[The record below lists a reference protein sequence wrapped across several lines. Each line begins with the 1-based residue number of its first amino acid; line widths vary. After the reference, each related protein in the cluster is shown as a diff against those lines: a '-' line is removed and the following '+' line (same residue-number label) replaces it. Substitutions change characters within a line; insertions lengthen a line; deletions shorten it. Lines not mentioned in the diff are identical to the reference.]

1 MCVRSTTWL
10 LFRYYFIYNMILH
23 RIKFALAAALA
34 VGSTAATKDIYDY
47 VIVGSGPGGGSLA
60 ANLAKE
66 GHSVFLI
73 EAGGD
78 NHTSLPESLP
88 LLARTAAETPG
99 HSWQFFVQ
107 HYQDFEAARRDPK
120 YTYIQTN
127 GSYYVGLDPPEG
139 AKPAGLYYPRGSTL
153 GGSAQVNAM
162 NFIWSPDNEWDYIA
176 NLTGDETWGHEH
188 MRRHLMNLENC
199 TYVPEGTPGHGFDG
213 YLVNDLSNA
222 TIQLGEPNV
231 ANMFQ
236 QMFKQ
241 VEGIDVENTDEMV
254 ELFRRDLN
262 GADPDRYKDGSLYST
277 PSAVD
282 PSTAARSGAG
292 IYINEVIDA
301 GHPLTVSFHS
311 LATKVL
317 LKQSRHGEKPKAYG
331 VEYMVG
337 EGLYSADG
345 RYDPEQTGD
354 TKQVFAKHE
363 VIVSGGAFNTPQILM
378 LSGIGP
384 REELE
389 AWDIPVVVDLPAVGS
404 NLHDNYEVP
413 VQMQAEENWYEPAE
427 NSPCTNTFDDED
439 PCFVEWRDNAAGPYA
454 SRDSGY
460 GALWRSSQSWDED
473 SDLMFLSGLGL
484 AGLNGFYPG
493 YSRGELS
500 SIDPAYW
507 MHAVVKMQTSNSAG
521 TVRLNSSDPRIRP
534 NINFNYFSESAERD
548 LDAMSEG
555 IAMLRRAFDATG
567 IPYKQLSPDPENE
580 RQGIKDTAFSHHA
593 SSTCTIG
600 PDDGDSCVD
609 SRFRVR
615 GVDKLRVVDASVFP
629 RSPGAMPN
637 GPTWTISRKAFE
649 TLLEDNHKY

>member
-1 MCVRSTTWL
+1 MKV
-10 LFRYYFIYNMILH
+10 
-23 RIKFALAAALA
+23 AVAAALA
-34 VGSTAATKDIYDY
+34 AGSTAFATKEEVGCQSTKDADVYDY

-60 ANLAKE
+60 ANLAQE

-78 NHTSLPESLP
+78 NHTSLNEEFP

-107 HYQDFEAARRDPK
+107 HYEDFEAARRDPK

-162 NFIWSPDNEWDYIA
+162 NFAWSPDNEWDYIA
-176 NLTGDETWGHEH
+176 NITGDKSWGHEH

-199 TYVPEGTPGHGFDG
+199 TYVPEGSPGHGFDG

-222 TIQLGEPNV
+222 TVRLGNPNV
-231 ANMFQ
+231 ANLYQ
-236 QMFKQ
+236 QMFRE
-241 VEGIDVENTDEMV
+241 VEGIDVDDVTEMTD
-254 ELFRRDLN
+254 LFTRDLN
-262 GADPDRYKDGSLYST
+262 GPDPDRYKNGQLFST
-277 PSAVD
+277 PSAID
-282 PSTAARSGAG
+282 PSTAARSGGG
-292 IYINEVIDA
+292 IYINKVIDA

-311 LATKVL
+311 LAKKVL
-317 LKQSRHGEKPKAYG
+317 LKHGKNKKPKAFG

-345 RYDPEQTGD
+345 RYDPEQKGEV
-354 TKQVFAKHE
+354 KKVFAKHE
-363 VIVSGGAFNTPQILM
+363 VIVSGGTFNTPQILM

-384 REELE
+384 KEELE

-413 VQMQAEENWYEPAE
+413 LQIRAEQNWYETPE
-427 NSPCTNTFDDED
+427 TPCTGAFNDSD
-439 PCFVEWRDNAAGPYA
+439 PCFVQWRDDAAGPYA
-454 SRDSGY
+454 ARDSSY
-460 GALWRSSQSWDED
+460 GAIWRTSQSWDED
-473 SDLMFLSGLGL
+473 ADLMFLSGPGL
-484 AGLNGFYPG
+484 SGLVGFYPG

-500 SIDPAYW
+500 GEDPMYW

-534 NINFNYFSESAERD
+534 NINFNYFSESGPRD
-548 LDAMSEG
+548 LDAIVEG
-555 IAMLRRAFDATG
+555 IEMLRRAYDATG
-567 IPYKQLSPDPENE
+567 IPYTQLSPDPENM
-580 RQGIKDTAFSHHA
+580 RQGIQDTAFSHHA
-593 SSTCTIG
+593 SSTCAMG
-600 PDDGDSCVD
+600 KDKENSCVD
-609 SRFRVR
+609 SRFKVW
-615 GVDKLRVVDASVFP
+615 GVENLRVVDASVFP
-629 RSPGAMPN
+629 RSPGGMPN

-649 TLLEDNHKY
+649 TLLEDNHKPKNGTGKW